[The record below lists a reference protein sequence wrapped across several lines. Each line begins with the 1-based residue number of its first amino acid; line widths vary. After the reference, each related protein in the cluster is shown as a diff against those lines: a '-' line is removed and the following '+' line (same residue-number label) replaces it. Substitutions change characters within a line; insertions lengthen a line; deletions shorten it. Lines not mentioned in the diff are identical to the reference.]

1 MAKLIEV
8 DEIPKEKVYKLSPV
22 EDSKEQSIGTQA
34 LSYAAKKVQDYA
46 NMGFGAIRGAGS
58 IGSTLLA
65 PKDVISDAMDGKGL
79 TLESNR
85 ARRNAMNEGLQS
97 LGANTDS
104 GEYALGKIGG
114 EIAGTAGIG
123 GAIGGS
129 KLLANAPKLANAIQ
143 SGGFSLGSQ
152 GGNAALNGLT
162 RVAGGAINGGATAGL
177 VDPETAGLGAAIG
190 GVLPVGVKGAAM
202 LGSGIKKAAGG
213 IASHTLGLTTGAGAN
228 SVKEAYKAGKTG
240 NQAFID
246 NMRGD
251 ASIDDIVSNAK
262 SALSKMNADK
272 QAEYRA
278 GMSAISNDK
287 SVLTFG
293 GIDKAMGDAS
303 NIASF
308 KGQSTNTQA
317 SKAFDDIRNVIDEW
331 KQLDPAEFHTPEGL
345 DALKQ
350 KIGGIQESIPFEQ
363 KTARTVAGKVYN
375 AIKDEISKQA
385 PTYSKTMKDY
395 YIASNKI
402 SEIEQ
407 ALSLGKKPS
416 LDTTVRKLQSL
427 MRNNVNTN
435 YGNRLELAKEL
446 ESKGGAD
453 LLPSIAGQAMNS
465 FTPRGIQGGVI
476 GSAGALAAYT
486 NPATM
491 LALPFT
497 SPRLMGES
505 LYKLGNATSKM
516 GGISSALG
524 KDQALL
530 EAQRIIA
537 TNPNLYR
544 GLLQM
549 AHPAMTSQ

>member
-8 DEIPKEKVYKLSPV
+8 DEIPKERVYKLSPV
-22 EDSKEQSIGTQA
+22 EDLKEQSLGTQA

-65 PKDVISDAMDGKGL
+65 PKDIISDAMDGKGL

-123 GAIGGS
+123 NAIGGS

-530 EAQRIIA
+530 EAQSLIA

-549 AHPAMTSQ
+549 AQPAMTSQ